1 MENAMQYKKVTVEE
15 AIGWIKQG
23 WEIFKKEPGLLIVMS
38 LIYFGITIVGSFIPF
53 VGAIAVTLLSPALA
67 AGFMYVARELEQNRP
82 IEVGDLFQAFKQE
95 GKINQFLIIGAISLG
110 ISILAYLVMF
120 GFMMGSLVSVSA
132 TGGDPGPLLFIGITV
147 AVIIFTTL
155 MFVMIMLMLYATPLV
170 MLDNISAIDAM
181 KSSFMACLKNI
192 WPLTVLSA
200 ILLIPII
207 IAMIPFGLGMLVL
220 APILSMMVYAS
231 YKNIYH

>member
-1 MENAMQYKKVTVEE
+1 MEHSMQYKKVSVEE
-15 AIGWIKQG
+15 AIDWIKQG
-23 WEIFKKEPGLLIVMS
+23 WELFKKEPGLLIVMN
-38 LIYFGITIVGSFIPF
+38 LIYFGISIVGSFIPF

-67 AGFMYVARELEQNRP
+67 AGFMYVARELEQDRP

-120 GFMMGSLVSVSA
+120 GFMMGGMISVSA
-132 TGGDPGPLLFIGITV
+132 TGGDPGPLFFIGITV
-147 AVIIFTTL
+147 AVLIFTTL
-155 MFVMIMLMLYATPLV
+155 MFIMVMLLIYSAPLV
-170 MLDNISAIDAM
+170 MLDNVSAIDAM
-181 KSSFMACLKNI
+181 KSSFIACLKNI

>member
-1 MENAMQYKKVTVEE
+1 MENAMQYKKVTIEE
-15 AIGWIKQG
+15 AIDWIKQG
-23 WEIFKKEPGLLIVMS
+23 WELFKKEPGLLIVMN
-38 LIYFGITIVGSFIPF
+38 LIYFGISIAGSFIPF

-67 AGFMYVARELEQNRP
+67 AGFMYAARELEQGRP

-95 GKINQFLIIGAISLG
+95 GKINQFLIIGGISLG
-110 ISILAYLVMF
+110 ITIVGYLVMF
-120 GFMMGSLVSVSA
+120 GFMMGGMVSVSA
-132 TGGDPGPLLFIGITV
+132 TGGDPGPLFFIGMTV
-147 AVIIFTTL
+147 AVLIFTTL
-155 MFVMIMLMLYATPLV
+155 MFVMIMLMIYAAPLV
-170 MLDNISAIDAM
+170 MLDNVGAIDAM

-207 IAMIPFGLGMLVL
+207 IALIPFGLGMLVL